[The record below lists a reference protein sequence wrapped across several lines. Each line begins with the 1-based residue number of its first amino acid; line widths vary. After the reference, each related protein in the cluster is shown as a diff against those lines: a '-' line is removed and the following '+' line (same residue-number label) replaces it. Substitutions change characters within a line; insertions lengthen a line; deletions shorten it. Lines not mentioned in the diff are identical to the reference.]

1 MRVRG
6 RRCARALKLWFW
18 TSKIMPD
25 LWLVDLFL
33 PIKKSPP
40 RSTLVYTLY
49 SIRSTSE
56 RFLCRDSYTLCAE
69 IPIHCVQRFLYFV
82 YRDSYTLCAEI
93 PILCVQRFLYF
104 LCRDSYTLCAEIP
117 ILYFVCRDSY
127 TLCAEIPILC
137 VQRFLYFLGQFT
149 NRTCYITPFCS
160 VYRFFSKTE
169 KISLKK

>member
-18 TSKIMPD
+18 TSKIMHD

-33 PIKKSPP
+33 PIKNSPS
-40 RSTLVYTLY
+40 RSTLVY

-93 PILCVQRFLYF
+93 PILFVQRF
-104 LCRDSYTLCAEIP
+104 
-117 ILYFVCRDSY
+117 LYFVCRDSY
-127 TLCAEIPILC
+127 TVLC
-137 VQRFLYFLGQFT
+137 VQRFLYFVCRDSYTFWDSLRIELVILHSFAQFS
-149 NRTCYITPFCS
+149 IS
-160 VYRFFSKTE
+160 
-169 KISLKK
+169 SLKLKKFR